1 MQLAAQDDRLLEC
14 KAKGVRVDDND
25 WRRYTRYI
33 KLTEPKT
40 GDPFWQRNNEVIEQT
55 AKYAGAFVIRSNEVA
70 DPFAALSIYN
80 LRNKVEFDFNRFKN
94 WVEGDR
100 VRSTD
105 SGHLGK
111 MFVCTLATC
120 IRLMMRK
127 AQSNE
132 TKDLKIP
139 GDSMDQLFRH
149 LKHIRADRR
158 SKVAA

>member
-1 MQLAAQDDRLLEC
+1 MGSYTPTRARFSVPKDLYCPRRGPSLGLLH
-14 KAKGVRVDDND
+14 
-25 WRRYTRYI
+25 T
-33 KLTEPKT
+33 
-40 GDPFWQRNNEVIEQT
+40 
-55 AKYAGAFVIRSNEVA
+55 NEVA
-70 DPFAALSIYN
+70 DPFAALTIYN
-80 LRNKVEFDFNRFKN
+80 LRNKVEFDFNQFKN

-100 VRSTD
+100 VRCSD
-105 SGHLGK
+105 SGYLGK

-120 IRLMMRK
+120 IRLMMMRK

-158 SKVAA
+158 PKAAAWVMR